1 MKLLFIFILGFLVS
15 CTAYAPQTQTSKPVE
30 KCLNYEPEKVQL
42 EGQLYKKSFP
52 GPPNYTD
59 VKKGDEEE
67 VYWLLKTTAPFC
79 VNENERIWA
88 EKQTNLSDVQL
99 ILGSETGF
107 YKTKRSLLNK
117 KVIISGTLIP
127 QITGHHKTEVLID
140 VHSLD
145 EVKE

>member
-1 MKLLFIFILGFLVS
+1 MKPLFIYILTFLVS
-15 CTAYAPQTQTSKPVE
+15 CTAYAPKTQTSEPDE
-30 KCLNYEPEKVQL
+30 KCFNYEPEKVLL

-67 VYWLLKTTAPFC
+67 VYWLLKTTVPFC
-79 VNENERIWA
+79 VNENERIWG
-88 EKQTNLSDVQL
+88 EKHTNLSDVQL
-99 ILGSETGF
+99 IIGSETGF

-117 KVIISGTLIP
+117 KVIVTGSLIP